1 MRNNLHESDISLK
14 KKNTK
19 EAGFFKKIT
28 REYKF
33 VLQNNAMQS
42 MNYLTPPA
50 DLCDDPLEGAR
61 PIYENHGLSVL
72 KRNVDTVGI
81 TW

>member
-1 MRNNLHESDISLK
+1 M
-14 KKNTK
+14 
-19 EAGFFKKIT
+19 
-28 REYKF
+28 
-33 VLQNNAMQS
+33 LQNNAMQS

-72 KRNVDTVGI
+72 KSNVDTVGI